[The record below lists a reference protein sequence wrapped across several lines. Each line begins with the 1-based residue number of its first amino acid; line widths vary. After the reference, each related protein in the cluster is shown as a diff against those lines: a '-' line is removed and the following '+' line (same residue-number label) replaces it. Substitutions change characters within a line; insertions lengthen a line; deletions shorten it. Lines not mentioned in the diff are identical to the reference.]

1 MKFRNCLI
9 ILDRD
14 GVVNF
19 RSSNLGDY
27 VLSAEQLVLNQDVI
41 SMIISIQKT
50 SNKVVVA
57 TNQQCI
63 GKKLLTEEA
72 LNEIHA
78 KINNVIIRNGGEAI
92 KFYVCPH
99 LISDNCGCRKPKPGL
114 LLQAM
119 SDNDFPKSK
128 TIFVGDSET
137 DRQAALLASV
147 PFVFHSGDSRNT
159 IQKLSNSLVE

>member
-1 MKFRNCLI
+1 MQ
-9 ILDRD
+9 
-14 GVVNF
+14 
-19 RSSNLGDY
+19 RS
-27 VLSAEQLVLNQDVI
+27 
-41 SMIISIQKT
+41 

-63 GKKLLTEEA
+63 GKNLLTEDS
-72 LNEIHA
+72 LNEIHS
-78 KINNVIIRNGGEAI
+78 KINGVIVQNGGEAI

-99 LISDNCGCRKPKPGL
+99 LISDDCGCRKPKPGL

-119 SDNDFPKSK
+119 SDNGFTKSK

-147 PFVFHSGDSRNT
+147 PFVLHSGDSSNT
-159 IQKLSNSLVE
+159 IQILSNSLVE